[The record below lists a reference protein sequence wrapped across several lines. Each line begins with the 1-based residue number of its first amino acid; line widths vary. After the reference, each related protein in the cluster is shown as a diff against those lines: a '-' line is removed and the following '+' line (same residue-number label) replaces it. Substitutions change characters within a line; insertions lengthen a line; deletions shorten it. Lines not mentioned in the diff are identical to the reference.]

1 MNSKNIFEFLT
12 VSYATHYF
20 YLGKINAINEGM
32 VSMVAICLFTVIVG
46 PTFWIQNSIFG
57 IQRNHLLGIG
67 VVLFSVYT
75 IFGQ

>member
-46 PTFWIQNSIFG
+46 PTFWI
-57 IQRNHLLGIG
+57 
-67 VVLFSVYT
+67 
-75 IFGQ
+75 